1 MDRRKDQRS
10 ITREAVRARIA
21 GRDAECI
28 MRNLSQSGCL
38 VEGAA
43 LPAEIGAPITIVLSE
58 HLSVDGQIAWQLGE
72 GMGVV
77 FARPIPPDV
86 VRSFAL
92 DDWPARANWDHAG
105 VVRAS
110 PPRAE

>member
-1 MDRRKDQRS
+1 M
-10 ITREAVRARIA
+10 TRETVRARIA
-21 GRDAECI
+21 GVDAACV

-43 LPAEIGAPITIVLSE
+43 LSAEIGAPITIVLSE

-72 GMGVV
+72 SMGV
-77 FARPIPPDV
+77 FFDRPIPLDV

-92 DDWPARANWDHAG
+92 HDWPARANWNYAQVLRAG
-105 VVRAS
+105 